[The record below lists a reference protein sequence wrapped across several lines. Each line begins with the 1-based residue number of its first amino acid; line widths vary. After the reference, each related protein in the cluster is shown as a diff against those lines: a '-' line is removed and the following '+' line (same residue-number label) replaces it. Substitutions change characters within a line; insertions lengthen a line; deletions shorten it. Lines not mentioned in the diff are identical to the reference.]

1 MCKTIEKMN
10 LARFV
15 LPSSGMASTNSTRNH
30 EQKSFEDM
38 VCSAKLTEGIHDQ
51 IIVLLLLNSFL
62 AFTAVLGNTLIL
74 VALHKESSLHA
85 PSKLLL
91 RSLAT
96 VDLCVGIIVQP
107 LYVTYLYFVNERGE
121 FFICRHAFAVAHVTG
136 YSFCS
141 VSLLILTAISVD
153 RLLALLLGLRYRQVV
168 TFKRMC
174 ITVTLS
180 WVVSTIGS
188 TLYLRNHRITLWY
201 GYSNVSLCLAT
212 SLFCYK
218 KIFITLRNNQVQ
230 AQGNVNQGQP
240 SQTV

>member
-1 MCKTIEKMN
+1 MCKIIEKMN

-15 LPSSGMASTNSTRNH
+15 LPSSGMASTNSTENH

-74 VALHKESSLHA
+74 VALHKETSLHA

-107 LYVTYLYFVNERGE
+107 LYVTYLYFVNERRE

-153 RLLALLLGLRYRQVV
+153 RLLALLLGLKYRQVV

-174 ITVTLS
+174 VTVTLS

-230 AQGNVNQGQP
+230 AQGNVNQGQ
-240 SQTV
+240 QFH